1 MKFRLNDYNTKD
13 VMRFL
18 CEWTELD
25 REGLDKLYDEMINIG
40 LKEYIDFKHKYEF
53 WKEENLLEFMRKYK
67 K

>member
-53 WKEENLLEFMRKYK
+53 
-67 K
+67 